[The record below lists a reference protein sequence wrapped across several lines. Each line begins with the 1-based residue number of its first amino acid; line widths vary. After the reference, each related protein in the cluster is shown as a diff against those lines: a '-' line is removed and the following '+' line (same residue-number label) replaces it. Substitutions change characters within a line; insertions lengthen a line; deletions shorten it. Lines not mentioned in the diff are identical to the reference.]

1 MAALLLLVMGF
12 VFLCAGILV
21 FIRVGLSGDAVASIA
36 VHRLGRS
43 IDKSISFSSA
53 KLSWLSLE
61 RARISLN
68 DLKVREMP
76 GAPLLLNV
84 PKVVIEISAL
94 PFLSGSL
101 QINRLELFQSTIFL
115 PEIRQGA
122 SALTISDWHA
132 PAFRLYPVIRRL
144 ELLQGRVVLG
154 NSLGNRYV
162 EKVLFS
168 KIQLSVRNLTIRGAE
183 DLAIKGIATSGER
196 AGLFDVSGRVDSTP
210 FKGGEWRGHVRVRM
224 SACPIL
230 PFCALAAYTRY
241 DLPFSAG
248 ILSGTAEITGRTPA
262 FKVKGNL
269 ALYQAVLLPGRT
281 FRGKAPVAKAALKF
295 SLKRLNDNLH
305 IDVSEAML
313 PGLSLSG
320 RATIGGLSTTD
331 PALGIAL
338 RKADLDLQKFFP
350 FIPLNLM
357 RKEDRERLVAA
368 GLKGH
373 LLVTGGAWTGR
384 VSDLFRERNWGGSLT
399 VDAYLDNISGFVP
412 VIGVPVWGATGRMRL
427 NANEM
432 LFKGVSL
439 TVGSS
444 PIGTERLDNEFE
456 DLAYERFVHHII
468 GPR

>member
-115 PEIRQGA
+115 PEIRQGRGLRLPFRIGTPRP
-122 SALTISDWHA
+122 SGSI
-132 PAFRLYPVIRRL
+132 RLYADL
-144 ELLQGRVVLG
+144 SCFKAASCLG

-338 RKADLDLQKFFP
+338 RKADLDLQEILSVYSFKP
-350 FIPLNLM
+350 DAQGRSGTACRSRSQRASAGNRGCL
-357 RKEDRERLVAA
+357 DRQGV
-368 GLKGH
+368 
-373 LLVTGGAWTGR
+373 
-384 VSDLFRERNWGGSLT
+384 GSLQR
-399 VDAYLDNISGFVP
+399 AKLGGFAH
-412 VIGVPVWGATGRMRL
+412 G
-427 NANEM
+427 
-432 LFKGVSL
+432 
-439 TVGSS
+439 
-444 PIGTERLDNEFE
+444 
-456 DLAYERFVHHII
+456 
-468 GPR
+468 

>member
-1 MAALLLLVMGF
+1 MRGV
-12 VFLCAGILV
+12 
-21 FIRVGLSGDAVASIA
+21 
-36 VHRLGRS
+36 
-43 IDKSISFSSA
+43 
-53 KLSWLSLE
+53 
-61 RARISLN
+61 
-68 DLKVREMP
+68 

-94 PFLSGSL
+94 PFLSGYL
-101 QINRLELFQSTIFL
+101 QINRLELFQSTIFFL
-115 PEIRQGA
+115 RSGK
-122 SALTISDWHA
+122 A
-132 PAFRLYPVIRRL
+132 PCAYHFGFGTPRPSGSIRLYADLSCFRPRGSGKFSGQSGCREGLVL
-144 ELLQGRVVLG
+144 ENSTECSGILLLD
-154 NSLGNRYV
+154 
-162 EKVLFS
+162 K
-168 KIQLSVRNLTIRGAE
+168 GATTGT
-183 DLAIKGIATSGER
+183 IKGIATSGER

-230 PFCALAAYTRY
+230 PFCTLAAYTRY

-305 IDVSEAML
+305 IDVSEAMF

-338 RKADLDLQKFFP
+338 RKADLDLQEILS

-373 LLVTGGAWTGR
+373 LLVTRGCLDRQG
-384 VSDLFRERNWGGSLT
+384 VGSLQR
-399 VDAYLDNISGFVP
+399 AKLGGFAH
-412 VIGVPVWGATGRMRL
+412 G
-427 NANEM
+427 
-432 LFKGVSL
+432 
-439 TVGSS
+439 
-444 PIGTERLDNEFE
+444 
-456 DLAYERFVHHII
+456 
-468 GPR
+468 